1 MALNTVPRSILGTIR
16 AEGQHEVLFLP
27 QIASAGAMDA
37 SFSDLIFHKISQ
49 HLPFVISKPHCFLN
63 IPSTLEA
70 KYPFK
75 KRRRERGERGLTR
88 LGHSHS
94 VPESRHPPP
103 PHTHLAAAPRGALA
117 PTG

>member
-1 MALNTVPRSILGTIR
+1 MALNTVLRSILGTSR
-16 AEGQHEVLFLP
+16 AGGQHEVLFLP
-27 QIASAGAMDA
+27 QIASAGAKDA
-37 SFSDLIFHKISQ
+37 SFSDSIFHKISE

-75 KRRRERGERGLTR
+75 KKRKGWGEVSQD
-88 LGHSHS
+88 LGTAIVFLKADTSS
-94 VPESRHPPP
+94 
-103 PHTHLAAAPRGALA
+103 PHTHLATAPRGALA